1 MKLRE
6 YIENLNEFA
15 KENPETLDM
24 VVVYAKDSEGNGFES
39 IYYTPNKGYFDQS
52 ENDFVD
58 VANYEDR
65 ELDENDTNAVC
76 IN

>member
-6 YIENLNEFA
+6 YIENLNEFV

-24 VVVYAKDSEGNGFES
+24 IVVYAKDSEGNGFEEV
-39 IYYTPNKGYFDQS
+39 YYTPNKGCFDPD
-52 ENDFVD
+52 ERNFVD
-58 VANYEDR
+58 VENYE